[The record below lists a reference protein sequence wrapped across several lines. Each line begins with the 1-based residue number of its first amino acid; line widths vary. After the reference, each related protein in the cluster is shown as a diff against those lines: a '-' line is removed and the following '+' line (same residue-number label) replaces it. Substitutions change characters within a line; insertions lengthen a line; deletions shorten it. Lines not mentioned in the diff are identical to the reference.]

1 VKLNYQIKN
10 KLKAQCFDG
19 EKVQVFTIN
28 RDEKSDMV
36 EPTRIRE
43 EHF

>member
-1 VKLNYQIKN
+1 MYLIIWSKGYI
-10 KLKAQCFDG
+10 F
-19 EKVQVFTIN
+19 VQVFTIN

>member
-19 EKVQVFTIN
+19 EKVIFLFKCLQ
-28 RDEKSDMV
+28 
-36 EPTRIRE
+36 
-43 EHF
+43 